1 LPGPYYGLEAGPLNK
16 SQSRSLEYVL
26 NNAFSKI
33 YLLNSC
39 DFAYECVVLF
49 NCSVSDA
56 KYRRKV
62 KFLTKLL
69 HSGNI
74 VCTVFTDI
82 INRELASLS
91 PNVI

>member
-1 LPGPYYGLEAGPLNK
+1 VWVGYVLQTSDK
-16 SQSRSLEYVL
+16 SQIIRLEYIL
-26 NNAFSKI
+26 NNAFMKI
-33 YLLNSC
+33 FFNSC
-39 DFAYECVVLF
+39 DLAYECVVLF

-56 KYRRKV
+56 VYRRKV

-74 VCTVFTDI
+74 VCTLFTDI
-82 INRELASLS
+82 INRELASLG